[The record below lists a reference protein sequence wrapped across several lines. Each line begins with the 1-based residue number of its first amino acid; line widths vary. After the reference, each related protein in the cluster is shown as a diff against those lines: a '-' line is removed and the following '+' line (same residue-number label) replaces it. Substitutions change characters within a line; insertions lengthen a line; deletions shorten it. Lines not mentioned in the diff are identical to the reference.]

1 MRPLKL
7 IGTRVIEGVASP
19 NGNRAIIHGGK
30 GIEIVRVP
38 SVT

>member
-1 MRPLKL
+1 MPPPSL
-7 IGTRVIEGVASP
+7 IGTRVIEGLTSP